1 MKKWLVASLL
11 FVGFTLSGCS
21 DSNNGIAGEKP
32 PEAMVEVGNKSYETT
47 LGSYCWGGNGQSTC
61 VDTAGPKE
69 LLKGKEQIK
78 VKPGEKII
86 FAMNYEPQPNEFH
99 VLQISESD
107 EVEVSVKDNSFSA
120 PLLKGVY
127 YYSYGVWWMDEQEEN
142 VSNGD
147 AFYNFVIEV
156 E

>member
-1 MKKWLVASLL
+1 MKKWLVASWLI
-11 FVGFTLSGCS
+11 VGFTLFGCS
-21 DSNNGIAGEKP
+21 DMNNGITGEEP
-32 PEAMVEVGNKSYETT
+32 PEAVVKVGNKSYETT
-47 LGSYCWGGNGQSTC
+47 LGSYCWDGNGQSIC

-69 LLKGKEQIK
+69 LLKGREPIK
-78 VKPGEKII
+78 VKSGKKIN
-86 FAMNYEPQPNEFH
+86 FVMNYEPKPNEFH

-107 EVEVSVKDNSFSA
+107 EVEVIVKDNSFTA
-120 PLLKGVY
+120 PLHEGIY